1 MVQQL
6 GLGTFTAKGLSLI
19 SSQGTKIPWD
29 AWHGQKFF
37 LIKIKKIFILEC
49 Q

>member
-6 GLGTFTAKGLSLI
+6 GLGTFTVKGLSLI
-19 SSQGTKIPWD
+19 SGQWTKIPWD
-29 AWHGQKFF
+29 AWHGPPIFF
-37 LIKIKKIFILEC
+37 LIKKKIFILEC